1 MMTKTEA
8 AISEGRTLFPM
19 KTKSA
24 AVLGKTENV
33 LKIPGKG
40 NKLGR
45 KITKGKWKG
54 FKIFILTLEERATC
68 PPSCFHWG
76 TCYGNN
82 MPFATRYLVDVWL
95 LHRIW
100 SQLTT
105 LQRKNPLGFAIRL
118 HILGDFF
125 SVEYV
130 EFWRKALNAFPA
142 LRIWGYTGRIDKD
155 DPVHVAISSLRR
167 DESRF
172 RIRWSGDVSSPK
184 SALSYDNVEVR
195 RMVEEKNAFLCPEQQ
210 GKTESCATC
219 CGCWENWDTDW
230 DTLGM
235 KHRDNGQRG
244 QTKPVVFTTH

>member
-1 MMTKTEA
+1 
-8 AISEGRTLFPM
+8 
-19 KTKSA
+19 
-24 AVLGKTENV
+24 
-33 LKIPGKG
+33 
-40 NKLGR
+40 
-45 KITKGKWKG
+45 
-54 FKIFILTLEERATC
+54 
-68 PPSCFHWG
+68 
-76 TCYGNN
+76 

-100 SQLTT
+100 KELTI
-105 LQRKNPLGFAIRL
+105 LQKKNPHGFAIRL

-142 LRIWGYTGRIDKD
+142 LHIWGYTGRIDKD
-155 DPVHVAISSLRR
+155 DPVHVALSSLRR